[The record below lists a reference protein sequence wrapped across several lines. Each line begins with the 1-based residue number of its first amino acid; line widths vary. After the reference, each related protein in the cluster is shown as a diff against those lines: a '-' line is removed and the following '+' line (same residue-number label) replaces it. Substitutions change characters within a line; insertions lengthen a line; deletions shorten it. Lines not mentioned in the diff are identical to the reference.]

1 VTDEQEIP
9 EPAPM
14 SRKQARVEAA
24 KRIGGQDVKFQVDRG
39 PTVDEDL
46 PDEVAHPDRK
56 KAS

>member
-9 EPAPM
+9 VPAPM
-14 SRKQARVEAA
+14 SRKQARAEAA
-24 KRIGGQDVKFQVDRG
+24 QRIGGHDVQFQVDRG